1 MFYGCRMIF
10 ERKELLSVPWSSL
23 DQTAVLLALVL
34 SQVIS
39 YLLLPSAL
47 QLLHP
52 AGLNLS
58 LLSSNFIT
66 LAAATSILMYKVGL
80 SSLIRTS
87 RPLDPFKNLP
97 FILLLGHTG
106 FYAFGSQTVELSN
119 NVLIIVVFTI
129 KSIIGLMD
137 GGTKSSIFQVPLL
150 KV

>member
-1 MFYGCRMIF
+1 MIF

-87 RPLDPFKNLP
+87 GPFQE
-97 FILLLGHTG
+97 F
-106 FYAFGSQTVELSN
+106 AFHS
-119 NVLIIVVFTI
+119 FTWPWPYRI
-129 KSIIGLMD
+129 SRLWVSD
-137 GGTKSSIFQVPLL
+137 SRS
-150 KV
+150 

>member
-1 MFYGCRMIF
+1 MFYVCRMIF

-80 SSLIRTS
+80 SSLSPGPPDLWTLSKISLSFFYLAMAIPDFT
-87 RPLDPFKNLP
+87 PL
-97 FILLLGHTG
+97 
-106 FYAFGSQTVELSN
+106 
-119 NVLIIVVFTI
+119 
-129 KSIIGLMD
+129 GLR
-137 GGTKSSIFQVPLL
+137 Q
-150 KV
+150 